1 MAKVHDSITPALQ
14 QFIAAQQIFFV
25 ATAPLAANGHV
36 NLSPKG
42 LQSFRLLSPH
52 QVAYLD
58 LTGSGNETSAHLA
71 ENQRITLM
79 FCAFEDPPCILRL
92 YGRGQVIL
100 PDSREWKTW
109 IPQFDVVPGARQII
123 WVEVERVQ
131 TSCGMGVPLYAY
143 RGQRQSLVQWA
154 ATKGEAGLQAY
165 QHQKNQLSIDGLPTP
180 LSLHRQ
186 SSFTKE

>member
-14 QFIAAQQIFFV
+14 QFIAAQQMFFV
-25 ATAPLAANGHV
+25 ATAPLDAGGHV

-58 LTGSGNETSAHLA
+58 LTGSDNETSAHLA

-79 FCAFEDPPCILRL
+79 FCAFEEPPSILRL

-100 PDSREWKTW
+100 PGSPDWQRL
-109 IPQFDVVPGARQII
+109 IPEFEELPGARQII
-123 WVEVERVQ
+123 LVQVERVQ

-143 RGQRQSLVQWA
+143 QGQRQSLVRWA
-154 ATKGEAGLQAY
+154 ATKGEAGLRAY
-165 QHQKNQLSIDGLPTP
+165 QQQKNQLSIDGLPTP
-180 LSLHRQ
+180 LGLPSQ
-186 SSFTKE
+186 SSFVKE